1 MHAQRSAAPAEQVRQ
16 CLCGSA
22 LSRQRGRE
30 LKGVLGAAE
39 EGGGVEGMA
48 WWTRRRREEQLR
60 YQEQ

>member
-1 MHAQRSAAPAEQVRQ
+1 MHAQRSAAPAEQVRR
-16 CLCGSA
+16 LCGSA

-48 WWTRRRREEQLR
+48 WWTRGWREEQLR